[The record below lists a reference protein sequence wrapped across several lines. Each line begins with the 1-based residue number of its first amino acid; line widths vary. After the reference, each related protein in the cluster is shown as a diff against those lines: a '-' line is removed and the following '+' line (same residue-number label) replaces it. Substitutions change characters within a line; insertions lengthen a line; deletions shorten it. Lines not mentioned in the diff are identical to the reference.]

1 MNRRR
6 LGYLAY
12 GAFLLLVVFTV
23 IGLVRSRYVDER
35 FVLEKASRDGAGI
48 EWSYNHHRGVII
60 AKISQIR
67 SERDPGWYFRRG
79 SETARP
85 VGLGEFRLGFRI
97 TRRPRETD
105 ADLSSTA
112 ILTSYWTLLTV
123 GVAGAGLSWILFLR
137 KRRHDD

>member
-6 LGYLAY
+6 LGFLAY
-12 GAFLLLVVFTV
+12 WASLLLAVIAV
-23 IGLVRSRYVDER
+23 IGLVRSRFVDER
-35 FVLEKASRDGAGI
+35 FVLEKASRDGPGI
-48 EWSYNHHRGVII
+48 EWSYNHHRGFII
-60 AKISQIR
+60 AKVSKIE
-67 SERDPGWYFRRG
+67 SERAPGWHFRRG

-97 TRRPRETD
+97 TKRPGETD

-123 GVAGAGLSWILFLR
+123 GMAGAGLSWILFLR
-137 KRRHDD
+137 KRRTDD